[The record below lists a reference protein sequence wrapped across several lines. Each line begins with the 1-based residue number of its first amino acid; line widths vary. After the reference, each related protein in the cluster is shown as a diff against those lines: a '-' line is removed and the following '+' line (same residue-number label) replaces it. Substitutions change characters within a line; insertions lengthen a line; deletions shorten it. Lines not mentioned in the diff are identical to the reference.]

1 MLLIQEGFLK
11 ELFILKEFLEGWC
24 YDLAKFRLY
33 VTKAEK
39 IILVNY
45 HNEECPDFLR
55 RMAHENEGI
64 KSCLVPF
71 TINFLLVT
79 ETCSSN

>member
-1 MLLIQEGFLK
+1 MEWWPSSNAINPGKLLKGV
-11 ELFILKEFLEGWC
+11 ILKEFLEGWC

-55 RMAHENEGI
+55 KMAYEN
-64 KSCLVPF
+64 
-71 TINFLLVT
+71 
-79 ETCSSN
+79 